1 MTFVNYNIERNHAQ
15 KFGTSYFIF
24 YHLHSIRNLQFTLL
38 LSNQYLKSLCYIQVT
53 VSYGNFFLIFGTEI
67 NRCLQMFKD
76 HHKPK

>member
-38 LSNQYLKSLCYIQVT
+38 LSNQYLKSLLSHTSQFPT
-53 VSYGNFFLIFGTEI
+53 VIFF
-67 NRCLQMFKD
+67 
-76 HHKPK
+76 